1 MALSASIAVTPQA
14 TYNEI
19 VFTNS
24 TGADLPDSNELW
36 RASVNET
43 AGVFELIAQGIR
55 ANGRFE
61 DHNVTTGEQYLYKGR
76 AKQGVSVAD
85 SAVVSGT
92 VNLDDTVIHGVTKV
106 NSHSNAILGTEIILR
121 VTPPHNHDM
130 SRLTDRFNTIGE
142 IKPVVDQSTIEEGTI
157 NLDTFTIFDPD
168 TRAALEA
175 LYDSGVLICYRDP
188 VNVKKFCA
196 WRQFE
201 QGFRD
206 VQARMPLVLEE
217 IYYPEEIT
225 V

>member
-1 MALSASIAVTPQA
+1 MALSASIVVTPQA

-24 TGADLPDSNELW
+24 SGVDLPDSNELY

-43 AGVFELIAQGIR
+43 AGVFKLIAS
-55 ANGRFE
+55 
-61 DHNVTTGEQYLYKGR
+61 GEQYLYKGR
-76 AKQGVSVAD
+76 AIQGSSVAD

-92 VNLDDTVIHGVTKV
+92 VTLDDTVIHGVTKV
-106 NSHSNAILGTEIILR
+106 SPHSNAILGTEIVLR
-121 VTPPHNHDM
+121 VTPPHNHDAT
-130 SRLTDRFNTIGE
+130 RLTDRFNTIGE
-142 IKPVVDQSTIEEGTI
+142 TKPVVDQSNVEEGMI
-157 NLDTFTIFDPD
+157 NLDTFSILDID
-168 TRAALEA
+168 TRTALEA

-188 VNVKKFCA
+188 VNVKRFCA

-206 VQARMPLVLEE
+206 IQTQMPLVLEE

>member
-1 MALSASIAVTPQA
+1 MALSASIVVTPQA

-24 TGADLPDSNELW
+24 SGVDLPDSNELY

-43 AGVFELIAQGIR
+43 AGVFKLIAQGLR
-55 ANGRFE
+55 ANAIFR
-61 DHNVTTGEQYLYKGR
+61 DNNCTSGEQYLYKGR
-76 AKQGVSVAD
+76 AIQGSSVAD

-92 VNLDDTVIHGVTKV
+92 VTLDDTVIHGVTKV
-106 NSHSNAILGTEIILR
+106 SPHSNAILGTEIVLR
-121 VTPPHNHDM
+121 VTPPHNHDAT
-130 SRLTDRFNTIGE
+130 RLTDRFNTIGE
-142 IKPVVDQSTIEEGTI
+142 TKPVVDQSNVEEGMI
-157 NLDTFTIFDPD
+157 NLDTFSILDID
-168 TRAALEA
+168 TRTALEA

-188 VNVKKFCA
+188 VNVKRFCA

-206 VQARMPLVLEE
+206 IQTQMPLVLEE

>member
-1 MALSASIAVTPQA
+1 MALSASIVVTPQA

-24 TGADLPDSNELW
+24 SGVDLPDSNELY

-43 AGVFELIAQGIR
+43 AGVFKLIAQGLR
-55 ANGRFE
+55 ANAIFR
-61 DHNVTTGEQYLYKGR
+61 DNNCTSGEQYLYKGR
-76 AKQGVSVAD
+76 AIQGSSVAD

-92 VNLDDTVIHGVTKV
+92 VTLDDTVIHGVTKV
-106 NSHSNAILGTEIILR
+106 SPHSNAILGTEIVLR
-121 VTPPHNHDM
+121 VTPPHNHDAT
-130 SRLTDRFNTIGE
+130 RLTDRFNTIGE
-142 IKPVVDQSTIEEGTI
+142 TKPVVDQSNVEEGMI
-157 NLDTFTIFDPD
+157 NLNTFSILDID
-168 TRAALEA
+168 TRTALEA

-188 VNVKKFCA
+188 VNVKRFCA

-206 VQARMPLVLEE
+206 IQTQMPLVLEE